1 MSEHFGSTL
10 RVAVVGLGPIGLA
23 AMRSILARPRTRL
36 AAAVDIRDGLVGK
49 DAGNLAGIGELG
61 VQVAPTLDAAGP
73 AGSADV
79 VLLCTGSRIGD
90 VADQITACLAWDAS
104 VVSSCEELSYPWFH
118 HPNEA
123 RRIDE
128 AAMDAGRAVIG
139 TGVNPGFAMDTLA
152 LAVSGIAESVAAVNV
167 HRIVDAATR
176 RGPLQLKVGAGIR
189 VDEFEARRAAGRIGH
204 VGLIESAAMLGAGF
218 GWTLE
223 SIDERLDPVI
233 AGEDVATDVLAY
245 TSESTRPPTAV
256 RSSPSSSGCTSVPSI
271 RVTRSAWNAIHPSS
285 SLCTGCMATWPQRR
299 SSPTRRSWRP
309 GWSPGCAP
317 CLTSSRWGLSHPP
330 PAGCR
335 LEGPTGRHCVD
346 GIIARRLPVR
356 HARRP
361 SPTLADPDSEVGPTH
376 SPPVVGRLPPGS
388 PGSRRSQRSGRRL
401 PLLRGGYHFAQVPL
415 DTIRPWC
422 DLS

>member
-1 MSEHFGSTL
+1 MSKHFGSTL

-49 DAGNLAGIGELG
+49 DAGDLAGIGELG

-79 VLLCTGSRIGD
+79 VLLCTGSRIDD

-204 VGLIESAAMLGAGF
+204 VGLVESAAMLGAGF

-233 AGEDVATDVLAY
+233 AGEDVATDVA
-245 TSESTRPPTAV
+245 RIDA
-256 RSSPSSSGCTSVPSI
+256 GSVAGI
-271 RVTRSAWNAIHPSS
+271 HQRVNAAANGREVIA
-285 SLCTGCMATWPQRR
+285 LELKMYVGALD
-299 SSPTRRSWRP
+299 P
-309 GWSPGCAP
+309 GD
-317 CLTSSRWGLSHPP
+317 TI
-330 PAGCR
+330 R
-335 LEGPTGRHCVD
+335 LECDPPIVVTVHGLHGDLATAAIIANTVFVATRLQPGLRTMLDLQPLGAAPSATGRT
-346 GIIARRLPVR
+346 P
-356 HARRP
+356 ARRP
-361 SPTLADPDSEVGPTH
+361 DR
-376 SPPVVGRLPPGS
+376 PP
-388 PGSRRSQRSGRRL
+388 
-401 PLLRGGYHFAQVPL
+401 LR
-415 DTIRPWC
+415 
-422 DLS
+422 